1 VAALWYDER
10 VITCA
15 RRVSGSLLTVLLLVV
30 FAAAGPASGA
40 ANLTVMSFNIW
51 LQGSHGGTGVVADW
65 IRASGA
71 NVVALSET
79 GGGATEAIADALG
92 WQHTG
97 SGGELDVISALPIE
111 ETDWKSSN
119 DTGAQAIAAKI
130 AGVWVYS
137 IHLDYTNYG
146 PTNAC
151 FDKVSVSTILAGE
164 STRRSQAEQ
173 IAEWTGN
180 RPVIVAGD
188 LNSPSHQDW
197 TAGAAALHCGY
208 TVDWPTTRAF
218 TNRGFTDSFRQLRPD
233 PVAEPGN
240 TWSPV
245 VKDDPQDRIDY
256 LFYRGDAI
264 TPTSTS
270 TFGGGDGWPSDH
282 LAVISSFT
290 V

>member
-1 VAALWYDER
+1 MTTY
-10 VITCA
+10 A
-15 RRVSGSLLTVLLLVV
+15 RRVSGSLLAFLLLAVLGT
-30 FAAAGPASGA
+30 AGPASGA

-51 LQGSHGGTGVVADW
+51 HQGSHGGIGVVVDR

-92 WQHTG
+92 WQHTEPG
-97 SGGELDVISALPIE
+97 WDIDVISALPIE
-111 ETDWKSSN
+111 DTDWKSWS
-119 DTGAQAIAAKI
+119 DTGARAIAAKI

-137 IHLDYTNYG
+137 IHLDYTKYG
-146 PTNAC
+146 PYNAC
-151 FDKVSVSTILAGE
+151 FDRDSVSTILADE
-164 STRRSQAEQ
+164 SNRRRQAEQ
-173 IAEWTGN
+173 IAEWTGSS
-180 RPVIVAGD
+180 PGIVAGD

-197 TAGAAALHCGY
+197 TAAAAASHCGY

-218 TNRGFTDSFRQLRPD
+218 TDRGFTDSFRRLRPD

-245 VKDDPQDRIDY
+245 VKDNEGRPEPQDRIDY
-256 LFYRGDAI
+256 VFYRGGSI
-264 TPTSTS
+264 TPTGTR

-282 LAVISSFT
+282 LAVVSSFT